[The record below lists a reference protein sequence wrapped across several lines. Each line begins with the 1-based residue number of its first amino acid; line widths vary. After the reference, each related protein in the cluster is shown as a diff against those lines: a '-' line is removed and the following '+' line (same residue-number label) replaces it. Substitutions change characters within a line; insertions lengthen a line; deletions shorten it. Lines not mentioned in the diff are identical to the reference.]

1 MSNCF
6 HKTILVFNKVQVR
19 SLLSSLSSSWNP
31 TSGVGQFLFV
41 FVRRIYT
48 RLYQQ
53 TDRNV
58 SAVSSLIY
66 QLRST

>member
-1 MSNCF
+1 M
-6 HKTILVFNKVQVR
+6 LVFNEVQVC

-31 TSGVGQFLFV
+31 TSGVGQFLLDV